1 MRLKAPS
8 GGMGVDT
15 EVERVEETDEDRVVE
30 TDELRVVDFVEE
42 TEEL

>member
-1 MRLKAPS
+1 
-8 GGMGVDT
+8 MGVDT